1 MPSRSVRRR
10 KNKRLARV
18 GQLTPEGR
26 TFAAMQSLLGWKVE
40 ARKRAQT
47 LSAPEVWALAADPR
61 NRELANRL
69 DESGDLLADLQR
81 ICAEAVA
88 EMAESRLL
96 TASRPAADR
105 VRLRRSPTRPD

>member
-40 ARKRAQT
+40 ARQRALT

-96 TASRPAADR
+96 AASRPAADR